1 MSTHS
6 QSPEPSAPLSSQ
18 TKHHGSGRHWTDEE
32 SALLEKHRE
41 EYRDANDA
49 ARAEI
54 FSRVLQDM
62 LDILPNGKSFKKEE
76 RSAVKKDIKEWFAR
90 YSRKRSQKMPR
101 MGKSWHA
108 RRVFQHENKDT
119 IDTKAKRLCAEA
131 IEEGQKRPKGGDPTH
146 FDFRERVV
154 TQMMGKLKKREKDV
168 LQRTAEEYNKKGVDP
183 ELKSKLAVKNCTA
196 QMHAFSKELYDTM
209 GVRVFILGCY
219 LKPNGNLDI
228 STYDFNQE
236 LGNGKDF
243 IDNHSRTFHEE
254 GISVSSW
261 RAHNEE
267 YYGLEDLA
275 SAEGGHRSR
284 GAMTLEKNLYL
295 EPILPNPSKPPLKT
309 SRDIRIW
316 RLNVLRTFVNQH
328 YTGQSKGSAPW
339 TAIGSKLLDFIDL
352 EYIPPAWRSVNGEGN
367 NFYKFLDPSKFPM
380 EMVTE
385 ALQFCVGKGKKPG
398 RSKGQ
403 RKRPG
408 SNRVTDD
415 WTPVQDGSDDD
426 EKDLDVEKPTKK
438 PTKQHDEH
446 REDGSDDSD
455 SDSDNGQERPK
466 QDTLTEP
473 TVKPSR
479 VNPTLE
485 EDRDSGSDLGSDD
498 ATITVDTSPE
508 LQPRYN
514 DTRALSH
521 EVPSDTE
528 VLADDTF
535 WEADLGCGVESADR
549 AKKRKFTD
557 EEDTPCKFPRLE
569 KGYKLGPRSA

>member
-108 RRVFQHENKDT
+108 RCVFQHENKDA
-119 IDTKAKRLCAEA
+119 IDTEAKRLCAEA

-146 FDFRERVV
+146 FYFRERVV

-196 QMHAFSKELYDTM
+196 RMHAFSKELYDTM
-209 GVRVFILGCY
+209 GVWVFILGCY
-219 LKPNGNLDI
+219 LKPNGNLDV

-243 IDNHSRTFHEE
+243 IDNHSWTFHEE

-275 SAEGGHRSR
+275 LAEGGHRSR

-309 SRDIRIW
+309 SCPVS
-316 RLNVLRTFVNQH
+316 LNICLLR
-328 YTGQSKGSAPW
+328 SCSWA
-339 TAIGSKLLDFIDL
+339 
-352 EYIPPAWRSVNGEGN
+352 E
-367 NFYKFLDPSKFPM
+367 
-380 EMVTE
+380 
-385 ALQFCVGKGKKPG
+385 
-398 RSKGQ
+398 
-403 RKRPG
+403 
-408 SNRVTDD
+408 
-415 WTPVQDGSDDD
+415 
-426 EKDLDVEKPTKK
+426 
-438 PTKQHDEH
+438 
-446 REDGSDDSD
+446 
-455 SDSDNGQERPK
+455 
-466 QDTLTEP
+466 
-473 TVKPSR
+473 
-479 VNPTLE
+479 
-485 EDRDSGSDLGSDD
+485 
-498 ATITVDTSPE
+498 
-508 LQPRYN
+508 
-514 DTRALSH
+514 
-521 EVPSDTE
+521 
-528 VLADDTF
+528 
-535 WEADLGCGVESADR
+535 
-549 AKKRKFTD
+549 
-557 EEDTPCKFPRLE
+557 
-569 KGYKLGPRSA
+569 

>member
-32 SALLEKHRE
+32 SALMEKHRE

-108 RRVFQHENKDT
+108 QHVFQHENKDA
-119 IDTKAKRLCAEA
+119 IDTEAKRLCAEA

-196 QMHAFSKELYDTM
+196 RMHAFSKELYDTM

-219 LKPNGNLDI
+219 LKPDGNLDV

-243 IDNHSRTFHEE
+243 IDNHSQTFHEE
-254 GISVSSW
+254 GIS
-261 RAHNEE
+261 
-267 YYGLEDLA
+267 DLDVDKPA
-275 SAEGGHRSR
+275 KKRTEQF
-284 GAMTLEKNLYL
+284 
-295 EPILPNPSKPPLKT
+295 SK
-309 SRDIRIW
+309 
-316 RLNVLRTFVNQH
+316 
-328 YTGQSKGSAPW
+328 
-339 TAIGSKLLDFIDL
+339 
-352 EYIPPAWRSVNGEGN
+352 
-367 NFYKFLDPSKFPM
+367 
-380 EMVTE
+380 
-385 ALQFCVGKGKKPG
+385 
-398 RSKGQ
+398 
-403 RKRPG
+403 
-408 SNRVTDD
+408 DD
-415 WTPVQDGSDDD
+415 WTPDRDGSDDD
-426 EKDLDVEKPTKK
+426 GEDLDVEKPTKK

-557 EEDTPCKFPRLE
+557 EEDTPCKFPQLE
-569 KGYKLGPRSA
+569 KGYKLGPRSARPGKVKCRAASAVIQATVKPAQATNLRSDTTKASNSFDFTKSSGVNAKRPVPSKQKESEAGPSRQPSIDVPTKPKPKPHPIIKGKVSTGELGIVTRERSKKIAEESVRSTWSKKVSFVS